1 MFVRWGRRRDTS
13 PAPRMRTGLAA
24 SDGCGKLTRCL
35 HACAGGITQAGRF
48 FRGMPP
54 AGEFAGLRGAQ
65 VFHESTKITL
75 PDVVEAIKSRH
86 QRCRYEKNDC
96 QRR

>member
-1 MFVRWGRRRDTS
+1 
-13 PAPRMRTGLAA
+13 
-24 SDGCGKLTRCL
+24 
-35 HACAGGITQAGRF
+35 
-48 FRGMPP
+48 MPP